1 MSLVTLTFGDGR
13 YNEMS
18 IANKNFASPFAVKMD
33 PLVENR
39 LKVIKVTTFFGS
51 PEVFII
57 GEVESGVVGKD
68 MLGAINGM
76 EFRVT
81 EIECKIR
88 NSPVAKK
95 GMTVGVTTQNVDA
108 SMIEQG
114 SVITFLPQGTGF
126 RSPAATN

>member
-1 MSLVTLTFGDGR
+1 MSLVTLTFGNGR

-18 IANKNFASPFAVKMD
+18 IANKNAVSPYAVKID
-33 PLVENR
+33 PKVENR

-51 PEVFII
+51 PDVFII

-68 MLGAINGM
+68 MMGAINGQ

-81 EIECKIR
+81 EIECKLR

-95 GMTVGVTTQNVDA
+95 GMTVGVTTENVDA
-108 SMIEQG
+108 SSIEPG
-114 SVITFLPQGTGF
+114 SVITFAPQ
-126 RSPAATN
+126 